1 MSRSLLLNEV
11 IRTMTVYI
19 NWHILS
25 GFTGNYQ
32 NYFSNKVIL
41 WFIWK
46 PKAALGI
53 HHTLVQKIYIFWA
66 LNWKCGSEMLGPN
79 KEGTDLSF
87 MDKRLLNPAL
97 KRARLE
103 KQSSVKWRA
112 HHKRFEL
119 YCCGIMR
126 KKNFNDWFFTSYFKK
141 KKKKLLVFFFCE
153 SKSLIESCLVRV
165 LLRCSNGTQET
176 AGAFWAY
183 NYCPTSNSWI
193 VLLGLILYLAFF
205 APGESLLSSLE
216 LKVAANDQTWCQ
228 VVFWSRYGSYAVDGE
243 LWDLSAVGS
252 EHRERLLCGCQ
263 LDL

>member
-1 MSRSLLLNEV
+1 
-11 IRTMTVYI
+11 MTVYI

-25 GFTGNYQ
+25 GFTANYQ

-41 WFIWK
+41 WFTWK

-53 HHTLVQKIYIFWA
+53 HHILVQKIYIFWA

-97 KRARLE
+97 KRTRLE

-126 KKNFNDWFFTSYFKK
+126 KNNFNNWFFTSYFNNKK
-141 KKKKLLVFFFCE
+141 QNKLAFSLFFLWIYKFDWVLSC
-153 SKSLIESCLVRV
+153 SCLIEVFQWHAGDC
-165 LLRCSNGTQET
+165 RC
-176 AGAFWAY
+176 
-183 NYCPTSNSWI
+183 I
-193 VLLGLILYLAFF
+193 LGLQ
-205 APGESLLSSLE
+205 LLP
-216 LKVAANDQTWCQ
+216 NI
-228 VVFWSRYGSYAVDGE
+228 
-243 LWDLSAVGS
+243 
-252 EHRERLLCGCQ
+252 
-263 LDL
+263 